1 MNETDNEKW
10 EVEQTETPEQEE
22 QDIITYQI
30 ASYPTDLTLSG
41 YLDKWK
47 SKQLY
52 VPEFQRGFVWD
63 QVRASKLIESFLL
76 GLPVPGVFLY
86 KERKSNRLQVI
97 DGQQRIFSAIKYF
110 TNDFE
115 GKPFHLKNVHPKWDG
130 KSYLDLDESERFQL
144 DDSVLRATVVQQLDP
159 SDDTSIYHIFERL
172 NTGGVSL
179 TPMEIRKC
187 VYLSDFYQLLEE
199 LNALPAWRAI
209 IGKTTPDK
217 RLRDVEYIL
226 RIFALRDFLH
236 IYVKPMKQFLNQYMA
251 QKRELNS
258 VGLARMKFNF
268 IDVCEY
274 TLNQLGE
281 KPFHIR
287 GRLNYAA
294 LDSVMATAFEAVE
307 KKIDDFGIRY
317 KLLLEDKDY
326 LEAVTSSTSDE
337 KTVQKRFAVAKEYL
351 TK

>member
-1 MNETDNEKW
+1 MIETDNEKW
-10 EVEQTETPEQEE
+10 EIEQTETPEQED

-47 SKQLY
+47 SEQLY
-52 VPEFQRGFVWD
+52 VPDFQRGFVWD

-115 GKPFHLKNVHPKWDG
+115 GKPFRLKNVHPKWEG
-130 KSYLDLDESERFQL
+130 KLYLELDDADRFQL
-144 DDSVLRATVVQQLDP
+144 NDSVLRATVVQQLDP
-159 SDDTSIYHIFERL
+159 GDDTSIYHIFERL

-187 VYLSDFYQLLEE
+187 VYLSGFYQLLEE
-199 LNALPAWRAI
+199 LNTLPAWRAI
-209 IGKTTPDK
+209 IGKPTPDK

-226 RIFALRDFLH
+226 RIFALRDLLPA
-236 IYVKPMKQFLNQYMA
+236 YVKPMKQFLNQYMV
-251 QKRELNS
+251 QKKELNN
-258 VGLARMKFNF
+258 VGLTRMKLKF

-274 TLNQLGE
+274 TLSQLGE

-307 KKIDDFGIRY
+307 KHIDDFRVRY
-317 KLLLEDKDY
+317 QLLLEDKDY
-326 LEAVTSSTSDE
+326 LESVTSSTSDE

-351 TK
+351 TQ